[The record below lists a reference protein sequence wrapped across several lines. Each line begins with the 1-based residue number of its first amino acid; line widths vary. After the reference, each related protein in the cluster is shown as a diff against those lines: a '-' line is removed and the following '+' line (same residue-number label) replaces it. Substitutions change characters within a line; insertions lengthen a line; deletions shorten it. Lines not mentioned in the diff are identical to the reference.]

1 VGARGMCVCVCVC
14 VCEKEEPTLSM
25 VMPAHSARWV
35 MSLFLSRPAPA
46 LMQPVTGPSA
56 RCFWDVGCRRFE
68 PVPAR
73 PHANARDPLAGHVR
87 SPPRQ

>member
-1 VGARGMCVCVCVC
+1 M
-14 VCEKEEPTLSM
+14 CEKEEPTLST

-35 MSLFLSRPAPA
+35 MSLFLSRPDPA

-56 RCFWDVGCRRFE
+56 RCFWDVGSRRFE

-73 PHANARDPLAGHVR
+73 PQQKREKATATLGPRRAVANESAWEAM
-87 SPPRQ
+87 